1 MNGTVTRICVNKN
14 NNIDGDLRI
23 WPKSDM
29 STTTSIPVLSA
40 GTSIPYSFR
49 PPSSP
54 TGCHST
60 FGLHHYSIDKNVTY
74 GTISP
79 HAYNPSIEKPWQ
91 GIWCGDYF
99 DHGAEF
105 LLMLQPDPTNTP
117 QRKSLLVVK
126 LTSPDDNTVLLS
138 LIFLTMDSYGLL
150 EKKNSELLAW
160 SGVRFTLLPTDSGSV
175 SCPRP
180 PKS

>member
-1 MNGTVTRICVNKN
+1 M
-14 NNIDGDLRI
+14 

-79 HAYNPSIEKPWQ
+79 HAYNPSIEEPWQ

-138 LIFLTMDSYGLL
+138 LIFLSMDSYGLL

-160 SGVRFTLLPTDSGSV
+160 SGVRFTLLPMDSGSV